1 MTINEIFPNPTVKK
15 VIFQIRFP
23 NLFYIE
29 NKIGELQMK
38 IMEVFPK
45 SSLIFRKQLLF
56 ADIGPKA
63 KIEDI
68 DLEKT
73 KGAKIWKFESEKD
86 FELNILTDSLD
97 ITSKHHKTY
106 NLEGG
111 DKFREII
118 EYVLEKFF
126 EIIPIP
132 VVKRIGLRYI
142 DECPIPSKDNST
154 FKSYYNSVFPLERFD
169 LTNADAMNF
178 RTVFKIREYFLIYA
192 ESLQKKE
199 NEYKLILDFDGFA
212 NDISPENCLPVLDE
226 LHEIINEEYTKT
238 IKEPVYNFMRQ
249 PKESGE

>member
-1 MTINEIFPNPTVKK
+1 MVIKEIFPNPTVKK

-29 NKIGELQMK
+29 NKIGKLQMK

-45 SSLIFRKQLLF
+45 SSLVIRKHILF
-56 ADIGPKA
+56 ADVGSKT

-68 DLEKT
+68 DFDKT

-106 NLEGG
+106 NLEGD
-111 DKFREII
+111 DKFRDII
-118 EYVLEKFF
+118 EFVLDKFF
-126 EIIPIP
+126 EIVPIPI
-132 VVKRIGLRYI
+132 VKRIGLRYI

-169 LTNADAMNF
+169 IALADAMNF
-178 RTVFKIREYFLIYA
+178 RTIVKLREYFLIYA
-192 ESLQKKE
+192 ESLQKHE
-199 NEYKLILDFDGFA
+199 NEYKLILDFDAFA
-212 NDISPENCLPVLDE
+212 NNISPEKCLPILDE

-238 IKEPVYNFMRQ
+238 IKVPVYEFMRQ
-249 PKESGE
+249 PKKSGD